1 MSIFLIDIEAVV
13 LCVLIG
19 NELPTFKIHVAY
31 KVIPPC
37 RFHCRFESKDK
48 NALKAHSLG
57 QLITCKGFTETHL
70 CIPKEFW
77 STVRLINL
85 LLIEIFLSHHHRPFL
100 FWAHTERLGA
110 LFNVGSTCLESHNCS
125 LYILY
130 GTLEPFVLILASIK
144 LKTALLFKECMNIV
158 VSEARTIITHCR
170 FPKNNFI
177 RNTHLTAL
185 FLYSGLNITISV
197 SYLEIA
203 FM

>member
-70 CIPKEFW
+70 CIPKEFR
-77 STVRLINL
+77 SAVGFINL
-85 LLIEIFLSHHHRPFL
+85 LLPEIVYSHLNRTLLLRTHVKC
-100 FWAHTERLGA
+100 LGA
-110 LFNVGSTCLESHNCS
+110 FLDIGGTGLESHNS
-125 LYILY
+125 GHHILCC
-130 GTLEPFVLILASIK
+130 TLKPFVLVLTSIE